1 MASQPKVRPGDF
13 PFSKSSTENA
23 GFRSCTRLERK
34 NLTFQLWVMS
44 YELLQ
49 NLGCVYACLA
59 IGYSP
64 GIAYRNGNFSWGKWW
79 LTDGLSYGFLAIL
92 FSISF
97 SDTATLGC
105 TSRIPPSSGHFGV
118 EWPKPRYVLE
128 RSNQRIFLGRLK
140 AEFCCW
146 NPQQLF
152 GELPW
157 PGWRPTNR
165 KTPSQN
171 IFMIVGWHF
180 DS

>member
-1 MASQPKVRPGDF
+1 
-13 PFSKSSTENA
+13 
-23 GFRSCTRLERK
+23 
-34 NLTFQLWVMS
+34 MS

-105 TSRIPPSSGHFGV
+105 T
-118 EWPKPRYVLE
+118 KPRYVLE

-157 PGWRPTNR
+157 PGWRPI
-165 KTPSQN
+165 KTSSWLLGDISIHRRNPQQLFFRFCVPISRLIAVPIN
-171 IFMIVGWHF
+171 SRRILDTKFVGWCVPRPPTIK
-180 DS
+180 